1 MNAKKFQS
9 WLNNPQRSPLIMGIL
24 NLTPDS
30 FSDGG
35 LFLDVDKAVE
45 QALILEKDGADIID
59 IGGESTRPGSESID
73 VHEELLRVLPVIEKL
88 RKQTEIVI
96 SIDTYKAPVAD
107 TALKAGANIINDI
120 SGLTFDEQMAAVSVK
135 HNAWVVIMHIKG
147 TPKDMQINPI
157 YEDLIKELK
166 EYFITRIN
174 YAVAMGIPRENI
186 IVDPGIGFGKR
197 WRDNFILIREL
208 HVFKE
213 LGLPVLVGPSKKSFI
228 GLALDLPVDDRLEGT
243 AAAVTA
249 SVLNGADIIRVHD
262 VKAMSRVIKI
272 SDMIKGNG
280 S

>member
-1 MNAKKFQS
+1 VA
-9 WLNNPQRSPLIMGIL
+9 
-24 NLTPDS
+24 
-30 FSDGG
+30 
-35 LFLDVDKAVE
+35 DKA
-45 QALILEKDGADIID
+45 
-59 IGGESTRPGSESID
+59 
-73 VHEELLRVLPVIEKL
+73 
-88 RKQTEIVI
+88 
-96 SIDTYKAPVAD
+96 
-107 TALKAGANIINDI
+107 LKTGANIIHDI
-120 SGLTFDEQMAAVSVK
+120 SGLTFEEQMAAVSVK

-166 EYFITRIN
+166 EYFITRIS

-186 IVDPGIGFGKR
+186 IVDPG
-197 WRDNFILIREL
+197 NFILIREL

-243 AAAVTA
+243 AATVTA

-272 SDMIKGNG
+272 SDMIKGNR

>member
-1 MNAKKFQS
+1 
-9 WLNNPQRSPLIMGIL
+9 MGIL

-35 LFLDVDKAVE
+35 LFMDVDKAVE

-107 TALKAGANIINDI
+107 KALKTGANIINDI

-166 EYFITRIN
+166 EYFITRIS

-272 SDMIKGNG
+272 SDMIKGNR

>member
-9 WLNNPQRSPLIMGIL
+9 WRNNPQRSPLIMGIL

-35 LFLDVDKAVE
+35 LFMDVDKAVE

-107 TALKAGANIINDI
+107 PALKAGANIINDI

-135 HNAWVVIMHIKG
+135 YNAWVVIMHIKG

>member
-1 MNAKKFQS
+1 MNTRQFQS
-9 WLNNPQRSPLIMGIL
+9 WLHNSRHSPLIMGIL

-30 FSDGG
+30 FSGDG
-35 LFLDVDKAVE
+35 LFMDVDKAVKH
-45 QALILEKDGADIID
+45 ALILEKDGADIID

-73 VHEELLRVLPVIEKL
+73 IQEELERVLPVIENL
-88 RKQTEIVI
+88 REQTEMLI
-96 SIDTYKAPVAD
+96 SIDTYKAQVAD
-107 TALKAGANIINDI
+107 QAIKAGADIINDI
-120 SGLTFDEQMAAVSVK
+120 SGLMFDKQMAAISVK

-147 TPKDMQINPI
+147 TPKDMQVNPV

-174 YAVAMGIPRENI
+174 YAVAMGISREKI
-186 IVDPGIGFGKR
+186 IVDPGIGFGKK

-208 HVFKE
+208 SVFKE
-213 LGLPVLVGPSKKSFI
+213 LGLPILVGPSKKSFI
-228 GLALDLPVDDRLEGT
+228 GMALDLPVDDRLEGT

-272 SDMIKGNG
+272 SEMIKGNR

>member
-9 WLNNPQRSPLIMGIL
+9 WLNNPQRSTLIMGIL

-213 LGLPVLVGPSKKSFI
+213 FGLPVLVGPSKKSFI

-249 SVLNGADIIRVHD
+249 SVLNGANIIRVHD